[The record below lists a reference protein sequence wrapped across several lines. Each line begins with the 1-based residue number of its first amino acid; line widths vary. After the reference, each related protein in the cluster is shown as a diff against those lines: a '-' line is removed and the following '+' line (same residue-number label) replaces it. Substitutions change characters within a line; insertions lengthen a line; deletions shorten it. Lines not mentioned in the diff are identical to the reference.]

1 MSIQRKYSL
10 PNCTLILDGWGND
23 IALTEDTTG
32 GRPLLS
38 MLTSFECRFQGYE
51 QPIKGGREFFEQFIT
66 TVSAYA
72 QQFLSGV
79 PRDRDRS
86 PLPKPVVIE
95 QLSDNT
101 HRMVI
106 NPQALKDDPS
116 QASLQFDLMT
126 VQLFD
131 LVEAIDQFYADVQ
144 TLPDLTLALAP
155 ISRRQ
160 TAPAKPMAQRVVP
173 AAIGVSGLAA
183 AAIAL
188 FFVPVPEFRPTEP
201 DPETTSDVQTDGAV
215 DDAPNGSA
223 PPDTE
228 SESDSSAADRSA
240 ADRSAADSSAADSS
254 TADSS
259 TADGAAP
266 LSADDAI
273 AEALFVQAPLLVDS
287 AVVDRLM
294 TDLQQTLLAE
304 WTQAYDFESDLVYRL
319 AVAENG
325 DILGYKYVND
335 AALTYVDETP
345 LPDLQY
351 NLLEPEAAA
360 QEPVAQYRV
369 VFTPAGAVEVSLW
382 HGRIPEPGEA
392 ESTSGAA
399 VELGP
404 EITDSDRL
412 ATMNFELYDL
422 LLDQLED
429 LDEDELSGE
438 LSYRVNM
445 TPDGV
450 VVDYEPLD
458 DTAAEFLTTTGIP
471 ELSEEA
477 TASDRQS
484 EQGQFLVVIT
494 GAGVLEVSP
503 WRGF

>member
-23 IALTEDTTG
+23 ITLTQDTTS

-38 MLTSFECRFQGYE
+38 MLTSFECRLQGHA

-79 PRDRDRS
+79 PRDRSRVTA
-86 PLPKPVVIE
+86 PKPVVVE

-101 HRMVI
+101 HRIII
-106 NPQALKDDPS
+106 NPQALKDDPA
-116 QASLQFDLMT
+116 QTQTESLQFDLMT
-126 VQLFD
+126 VHLFD

-144 TLPDLTLALAP
+144 TLPDLTLALTP

-160 TAPAKPMAQRVVP
+160 TAPTKPVTQRVIP

-188 FFVPVPEFRPTEP
+188 FYVPVPEFRPTEP
-201 DPETTSDVQTDGAV
+201 EPQSTSEVQTDSTV
-215 DDAPNGSA
+215 DDTPNGS
-223 PPDTE
+223 DTPENE
-228 SESDSSAADRSA
+228 SEDISEADAVDTS
-240 ADRSAADSSAADSS
+240 
-254 TADSS
+254 
-259 TADGAAP
+259 AP
-266 LSADDAI
+266 LSAEDEI
-273 AEALFVQAPLLVDS
+273 AEALFVQAPLLVDPDI
-287 AVVDRLM
+287 VDPLM
-294 TDLQQTLLAE
+294 TDLQQTLLDE
-304 WTQAYDFESDLVYRL
+304 WTQEHDFEADLVYRL

-335 AALTYVDETP
+335 AALANVDETP

-351 NLLEPEAAA
+351 NLLEPETAA

-369 VFTPAGAVEVSLW
+369 VFTPAGGVEVSLW
-382 HGRIPEPGEA
+382 HGRPPGTEEDEGEA
-392 ESTSGAA
+392 AA
-399 VELGP
+399 DTTELGP

-429 LDEDELSGE
+429 LDEDELSGD

-445 TPDGV
+445 TPAGV
-450 VVDYEPLD
+450 VVDYEALD
-458 DTAAEFLTTTGIP
+458 DTAADFLTVTGIP
-471 ELSEEA
+471 ELAEDVTDA
-477 TASDRQS
+477 DRQS

-494 GAGVLEVSP
+494 EEGVLEISP

>member
-23 IALTEDTTG
+23 LTLPEDTTA

-38 MLTSFECRFQGYE
+38 MLSSFECRFQGHE
-51 QPIKGGREFFEQFIT
+51 QPIKGGREFFEQFIA

-79 PRDRDRS
+79 PRDRGRNAA
-86 PLPKPVVIE
+86 PKPVVVE

-101 HRMVI
+101 HRIVI
-106 NPQALKDDPS
+106 NPQALSDDPA
-116 QASLQFDLMT
+116 QMQTETLQFDLMT
-126 VQLFD
+126 VHLFD

-160 TAPAKPMAQRVVP
+160 TAPTKPVTQRIVP

-201 DPETTSDVQTDGAV
+201 EPQTTSDVQTDDAADDTPSGA
-215 DDAPNGSA
+215 A
-223 PPDTE
+223 PPD
-228 SESDSSAADRSA
+228 SESAETTEAAEA
-240 ADRSAADSSAADSS
+240 AE
-254 TADSS
+254 TAD
-259 TADGAAP
+259 AAP
-266 LSADDAI
+266 LSAEDEM
-273 AEALFVQAPLLVDS
+273 AEALFVQAPLLVDP
-287 AVVDRLM
+287 DIIDQLT
-294 TDLQQTLLAE
+294 TDLQQTLLDE
-304 WTQAYDFESDLVYRL
+304 WTQEQDFEEELVYRL

-335 AALTYVDETP
+335 AALDHVDETP

-351 NLLEPEAAA
+351 NLLEPETAV

-369 VFTPAGAVEVSLW
+369 VFTPAGAVEVRLW
-382 HGRIPEPGEA
+382 HGRPPGAEDESGETAA
-392 ESTSGAA
+392 ESA
-399 VELGP
+399 ELGP

-412 ATMNFELYDL
+412 ATLNFELYDL

-429 LDEDELSGE
+429 LDDDELVGD

-445 TPDGV
+445 TPDGM

-458 DTAAEFLTTTGIP
+458 DAATEFLTVTGIP
-471 ELSEEA
+471 ELAEDA
-477 TASDRQS
+477 TDADRQS

-494 GAGVLEVSP
+494 EEGVLEVSP